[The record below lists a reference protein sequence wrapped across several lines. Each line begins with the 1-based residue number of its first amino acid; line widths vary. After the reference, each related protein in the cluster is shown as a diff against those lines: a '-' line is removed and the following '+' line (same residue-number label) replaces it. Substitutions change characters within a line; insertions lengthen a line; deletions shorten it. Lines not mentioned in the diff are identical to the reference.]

1 MLVDVIQSSRH
12 PFFPTLSH
20 VAYMQDKMD
29 LHYSLSSSF
38 DSCVKFSISTRENRD
53 SRNCI
58 NEKET
63 ETRVPL
69 LPFVHIY
76 IFTFKYEEWKE
87 ARWNSMLLQYYSAA
101 MTLILSRSLYLENI
115 FIAQKTSFPGAL
127 VRPEFQSCDKKRRRK
142 VVCVSIE
149 SIFVTLLLL
158 LLLLLRI
165 SII

>member
-1 MLVDVIQSSRH
+1 MLHTCKTKWISTAV
-12 PFFPTLSH
+12 
-20 VAYMQDKMD
+20 
-29 LHYSLSSSF
+29 SSF

-87 ARWNSMLLQYYSAA
+87 ARWNSMLLQYNSAA

-115 FIAQKTSFPGAL
+115 FISQKTSFPGAL
-127 VRPEFQSCDKKRRRK
+127 VRPEFQSCDKKK
-142 VVCVSIE
+142 KEKSCVCVSIG
-149 SIFVTLLLL
+149 SNFVTLSFLLI
-158 LLLLLRI
+158 LLLLRI
-165 SII
+165 SI